1 MRYVSMAAMP
11 ELGANCGAMSD
22 NVKLS
27 DMTRALL
34 RAQFKHICLGLIAI
48 AETQKAPLEVF

>member
-1 MRYVSMAAMP
+1 MAAMP

-27 DMTRALL
+27 DMTCALL
-34 RAQFKHICLGLIAI
+34 RAQFKHIRLGLIAI